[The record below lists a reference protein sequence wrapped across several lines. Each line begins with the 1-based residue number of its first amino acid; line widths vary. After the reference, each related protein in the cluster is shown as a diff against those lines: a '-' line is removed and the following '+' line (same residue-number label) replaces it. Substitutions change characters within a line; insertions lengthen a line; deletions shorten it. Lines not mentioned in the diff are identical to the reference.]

1 MAAYSTANDPIMKRY
16 IELLRTIRGDLVG
29 APVRPTSLGMKT
41 STMTDVLPERRF
53 TKIPE
58 PDMALVEA
66 EEEEE
71 AFDPTRGRYQE
82 RPILVK
88 ETVVTPDADAD
99 AEEQP
104 SMLGRLGGLIKNNP
118 EVAAQIAQAAGG
130 LMSNIARGRAERE
143 AGKETEGRV
152 ARANLISALTG
163 GKARPQVTAAQA
175 DEGGLLS
182 RLGQMTRAGGRVAA
196 GEMARR
202 RAEDVQERELGLQER
217 EVAVKEAQQQA
228 DAEYKKASAQIK
240 ETGSSVGSARTKDQI
255 SQLQGTSDIIN
266 KFAADFADFEG
277 LEGVVKGQLS
287 RLPGGGFTAP
297 KAKLYQDQRA
307 LLVGTVAKIINGG
320 GGQISNYEQQL
331 AEAVV
336 PDLTTPADVGELGQ
350 QKFARLN
357 EIVQLRMDAL
367 RRGDT
372 QSLDVTVGNMIG
384 QEAAS
389 VEFDPADQSILQ
401 SALDGDAEAERQI
414 RAKYPHLMDQ

>member
-1 MAAYSTANDPIMKRY
+1 M
-16 IELLRTIRGDLVG
+16 
-29 APVRPTSLGMKT
+29 
-41 STMTDVLPERRF
+41 
-53 TKIPE
+53 
-58 PDMALVEA
+58 
-66 EEEEE
+66 
-71 AFDPTRGRYQE
+71 
-82 RPILVK
+82 
-88 ETVVTPDADAD
+88 
-99 AEEQP
+99 
-104 SMLGRLGGLIKNNP
+104 
-118 EVAAQIAQAAGG
+118 
-130 LMSNIARGRAERE
+130 
-143 AGKETEGRV
+143 
-152 ARANLISALTG
+152 
-163 GKARPQVTAAQA
+163 
-175 DEGGLLS
+175 
-182 RLGQMTRAGGRVAA
+182 
-196 GEMARR
+196 
-202 RAEDVQERELGLQER
+202 
-217 EVAVKEAQQQA
+217 
-228 DAEYKKASAQIK
+228 
-240 ETGSSVGSARTKDQI
+240 
-255 SQLQGTSDIIN
+255 
-266 KFAADFADFEG
+266 
-277 LEGVVKGQLS
+277 S